1 VQDVNIT
8 VKARQQV
15 YRNVRQCETWEKVL
29 DKVHTYLH
37 KKRNFATQMR
47 KLELANQG
55 ESQPQ
60 TIVCIATA
68 VWKHALFYAGAD
80 LKWAH
85 FKSAPA

>member
-1 VQDVNIT
+1 
-8 VKARQQV
+8 
-15 YRNVRQCETWEKVL
+15 
-29 DKVHTYLH
+29 
-37 KKRNFATQMR
+37 MR